1 MHQSGG
7 VFDRL
12 SSTGRNLSGLTAQ
25 KKDKMIIQE
34 TSSGGG
40 ELPPKKPQNA
50 VCVGVIDVGEAY
62 GIPAGADGRRLV
74 PSTNPAHPEPKQKV
88 RFIFESEEKMKD
100 GRPFR
105 LTTQFNV
112 TMSDQGYLKPFLDG
126 WGVELVR
133 TDAGIDLEAS
143 CVGKVALVNVTHDPD
158 RSDPE
163 RLWANISTAM
173 PSDVDVKSSGEFSNA
188 DYLKESQEKSAE
200 RQSGGSPY

>member
-1 MHQSGG
+1 
-7 VFDRL
+7 
-12 SSTGRNLSGLTAQ
+12 
-25 KKDKMIIQE
+25 
-34 TSSGGG
+34 
-40 ELPPKKPQNA
+40 
-50 VCVGVIDVGEAY
+50 
-62 GIPAGADGRRLV
+62 
-74 PSTNPAHPEPKQKV
+74 
-88 RFIFESEEKMKD
+88 MKD